1 MNLQIP
7 SVHIVKCD
15 SWSILESMLNHTEQP
30 CEVVICSFAIAE
42 GWIKRLWKL
51 KLKGK
56 ITHITVV
63 LDRAVMIRHR
73 SKLIMLE
80 NVIDKIYF
88 TDSHAKLLAVKSSS
102 FEAVS
107 IMSANATMNY
117 RIEAF
122 YVTDTQQ
129 EIKSIREDLQRIYD
143 NSRSINPGD

>member
-1 MNLQIP
+1 M
-7 SVHIVKCD
+7 
-15 SWSILESMLNHTEQP
+15 NHTDQP

-51 KLKGK
+51 KMKGK

-88 TDSHAKLLAVKSSS
+88 TDSHAKLLAVKSTG

-107 IMSANATMNY
+107 VMSANATMNY
-117 RIEAF
+117 RVEAF
-122 YVTDTQQ
+122 YVTDRPQ